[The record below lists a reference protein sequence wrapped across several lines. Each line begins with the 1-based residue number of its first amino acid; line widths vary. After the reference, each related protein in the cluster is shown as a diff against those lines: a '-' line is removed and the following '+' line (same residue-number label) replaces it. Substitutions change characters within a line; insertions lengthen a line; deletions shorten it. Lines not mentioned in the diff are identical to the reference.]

1 MKFCEKDLDIILEK
15 FNEEMSCRVIMIPI
29 VVISEVKQSLAQ
41 RKIDLEKMV
50 SFQIDDLE
58 IVHISMILMVNMN
71 LGGGVLKLG

>member
-1 MKFCEKDLDIILEK
+1 MDVIVEKLI
-15 FNEEMSCRVIMIPI
+15 EEMSCTIVMIPI

-50 SFQIDDLE
+50 SFQIDDHE

>member
-1 MKFCEKDLDIILEK
+1 
-15 FNEEMSCRVIMIPI
+15 MIPI
-29 VVISEVKQSLAQ
+29 VVVSEVKQSLAQ

>member
-1 MKFCEKDLDIILEK
+1 
-15 FNEEMSCRVIMIPI
+15 MIPI
-29 VVISEVKQSLAQ
+29 VVISEFNQSLAQ
-41 RKIDLEKMV
+41 MKIDLEKIV